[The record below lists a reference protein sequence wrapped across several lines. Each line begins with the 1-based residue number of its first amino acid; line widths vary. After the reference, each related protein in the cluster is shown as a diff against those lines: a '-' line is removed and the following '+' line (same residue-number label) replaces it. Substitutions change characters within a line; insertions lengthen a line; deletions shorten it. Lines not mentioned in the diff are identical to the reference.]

1 VVIFTDCRPEARRL
15 RSVREYGANGP
26 AINRKDHCGLGERA
40 MEDVVRTITVVV
52 IFAFVFLIGESWA
65 RKLVGPTEAAK
76 SAMTGNTS
84 LEKRLS
90 DLERRHNKT
99 REFLINYMS
108 LTTSL
113 LVGFL
118 VSFYSK
124 IEGDIVFMIV
134 LGGAYAVTNLVS
146 RWVLEA

>member
-1 VVIFTDCRPEARRL
+1 
-15 RSVREYGANGP
+15 
-26 AINRKDHCGLGERA
+26 

-65 RKLVGPTEAAK
+65 RKLMGSTEAAK
-76 SAMTGNTS
+76 SALTENS
-84 LEKRLS
+84 DLEKRLR

-113 LVGFL
+113 LVGLL
-118 VSFYSK
+118 VIFYFK
-124 IEGDIVFMIV
+124 LEGDIAFIII
-134 LGGAYAVTNLVS
+134 LGGAYAATNLLA
-146 RWVLEA
+146 RWLLKA